1 MVVASTNSI
10 ENGAWLNIGTVDT
23 GSTHQYNGE
32 RVKWISSSDATISF
46 IGEGSSGGC
55 RFDHASGAVVN
66 NADSVYT
73 VVIGGPDSL
82 AKVYAP
88 EIGEYGQ
95 IVGPKK
101 DGILDQWDTLGW
113 KWYGGYGRLRENGL
127 VRLEVSVSNE
137 A

>member
-1 MVVASTNSI
+1 MKYISRSTN
-10 ENGAWLNIGTVDT
+10 TV
-23 GSTHQYNGE
+23 
-32 RVKWISSSDATISF
+32 TI
-46 IGEGSSGGC
+46 IGEGASGGL

-66 NADSVYT
+66 NNDSVYT
-73 VVIGGPDSL
+73 IVIGGPDSL

-88 EIGEYGQ
+88 EVGEYGQ